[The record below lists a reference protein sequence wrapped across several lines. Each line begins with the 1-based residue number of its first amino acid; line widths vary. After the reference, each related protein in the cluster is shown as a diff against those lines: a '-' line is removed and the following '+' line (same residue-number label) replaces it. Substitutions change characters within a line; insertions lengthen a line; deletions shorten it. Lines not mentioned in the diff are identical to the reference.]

1 MNLLKIY
8 YACKDKKDMYWR
20 DFGGTMNGSYVLETK
35 YLFANYHKARELA
48 KRKSLRIVEV
58 SLIETGANIV
68 H

>member
-1 MNLLKIY
+1 
-8 YACKDKKDMYWR
+8 MYWR